1 MSFEISLDK
10 LKEGMILSED
20 IYDRNGKLLV
30 IKNTSLTPLIIKN
43 LSTVSYKKNVHIK
56 HFEDNIN
63 IKSLIQLESGEKI
76 EISSEQLIPH
86 SLTKER
92 LQIKKEFEEMHDSI
106 KDSFDKLSHNNT
118 STEIKKE
125 LDGIADKI
133 KSKLIVN
140 TDLLSELLDVKA
152 VDEYLFN
159 HSLNVAVI
167 SNLIGKW
174 MKLDKTDTDNLI
186 ISGLLYDIGKLKIN
200 SNILNKPGKLTE
212 EEFYEMKKH
221 PLYSHQM
228 LSKLGYHDNTILKAV
243 TLHHEK
249 EDGSG
254 YPLGISGS
262 KIPFYAKILAVADI
276 FDAMTSNRVYKE
288 RVSPFKVL
296 EMFQNQTFGKLD
308 YSIVMTF
315 IKSFLEYYVGSDVV
329 LSNNQTA
336 KIISLNIFEITK
348 PLLITSQ
355 GEVVD
360 ICKKRDL
367 KILDFFDKEH

>member
-1 MSFEISLDK
+1 
-10 LKEGMILSED
+10 
-20 IYDRNGKLLV
+20 
-30 IKNTSLTPLIIKN
+30 
-43 LSTVSYKKNVHIK
+43 
-56 HFEDNIN
+56 
-63 IKSLIQLESGEKI
+63 
-76 EISSEQLIPH
+76 
-86 SLTKER
+86 
-92 LQIKKEFEEMHDSI
+92 MHDSI

-140 TDLLSELLDVKA
+140 TDLLSELFDVKA

-296 EMFQNQTFGKLD
+296 EMFQSQTFGKLD